1 MKKNL
6 IDIANRA
13 LILFF
18 SILLIWSLWPLPGKT
33 QIFQPNL
40 SYLDPALID
49 SCPLIDQLLNANFE
63 LEYPGKLWKSQ
74 SDQIILRVVPDQVGN
89 LDSTGTSECDMVF
102 DIRLDSNSLVIEPG
116 NRIVSSLTEQSS
128 QEVIF
133 DITPYQA
140 DHADGELWINIEVY
154 PADEVEVV
162 RVPLFVIPLDFDV
175 ISVLGFPPVLM
186 RYVCLFMLLLQMLI
200 AFRKRLFK

>member
-1 MKKNL
+1 
-6 IDIANRA
+6 
-13 LILFF
+13 
-18 SILLIWSLWPLPGKT
+18 
-33 QIFQPNL
+33 
-40 SYLDPALID
+40 
-49 SCPLIDQLLNANFE
+49 
-63 LEYPGKLWKSQ
+63 
-74 SDQIILRVVPDQVGN
+74 
-89 LDSTGTSECDMVF
+89 MVF